1 MFEKL
6 LSSFGVSNLKVDTK
20 VKGDKFNI
28 HGQLTGT
35 IYIKG
40 GSTEEVIDKI
50 ELTLIEKIENSAATS
65 DFQILENE
73 VERFEI
79 KELIKIGEKENY
91 KQSFTFKV
99 NTNDLK
105 HHPKKLVLKTH
116 VYLVS
121 SIDNYDEDEI
131 KVIYR

>member
-1 MFEKL
+1 M
-6 LSSFGVSNLKVDTK
+6 
-20 VKGDKFNI
+20 
-28 HGQLTGT
+28 
-35 IYIKG
+35 
-40 GSTEEVIDKI
+40 IDKI
-50 ELTLIEKIENSAATS
+50 ELTLIEKIENSDTTS

-105 HHPKKLVLKTH
+105 HRPK
-116 VYLVS
+116 
-121 SIDNYDEDEI
+121 N
-131 KVIYR
+131 